1 MINRKKIHFILIF
14 TISLIIQSC
23 DDDWV
28 FNVPE
33 MPEFNIIDA
42 QNYDNWVYYNLD
54 DDSIVDITHEESLLS
69 TDWHIA
75 FQRNHVKLNG
85 GLSHIKE
92 DGEEIYYS
100 GSMCGIVNDSQAWT
114 DDLFHSTVQI
124 PDGECLVN
132 EMIQGNMFT
141 FEGCYDPDTHF
152 FTDCVKNPALDQWG
166 YFDTSYHFNVT
177 NYQFFI
183 KKENEDFVKIWLIS
197 YYDGNGES
205 GRLFI
210 AQQML
215 E

>member
-1 MINRKKIHFILIF
+1 
-14 TISLIIQSC
+14 
-23 DDDWV
+23 
-28 FNVPE
+28 

-166 YFDTSYHFNVT
+166 YFEGTDFIVN
-177 NYQFFI
+177 NYQFF
-183 KKENEDFVKIWLIS
+183 VKDV
-197 YYDGNGES
+197 DGNYVKLWLMKYKNTDGKA
-205 GRLFI
+205 GHIRLAYEI
-210 AQQML
+210 IQ
-215 E
+215 